1 MKLLTDFQVCLRL
14 EGGAQCG
21 TLLAK
26 ELERA
31 FGAPDSP
38 KACVS
43 VAGDPK

>member
-1 MKLLTDFQVCLRL
+1 MKLLTDFQVCLRH

-21 TLLAK
+21 ILLAK

-31 FGAPDSP
+31 FGVPDSP

>member
-1 MKLLTDFQVCLRL
+1 MKPLIDSQVCLRL
-14 EGGAQCG
+14 LGGAQCG
-21 TLLAK
+21 ILLAK

-31 FGAPDSP
+31 FGVPDSP